1 MYSSIPPQLRS
12 SGLFCCWRY
21 DQRKGKPTK
30 VPYDPVSR
38 TPAKSN
44 DPTTFAD
51 FETACSA
58 SRSYNGLGIGIFNG
72 VSAIDLDDCITE
84 SGKLTDT
91 AAEIVKLMHS
101 YTEYSPSGKGLHILF
116 TVGNF
121 SYDKDRYY
129 VMNRKSG
136 IEVYVHGATN
146 KYLTVTGRQMGNYP
160 YGDRTKELTQLL
172 ERFMVRPNCGENGV
186 NGANPLKGGSSPT
199 LHRKTPSQYND
210 SLGLSDDEL
219 LERAFRARN
228 GQHFQQLWSGDTS
241 AYGSHSEADFA
252 LCSNLA
258 FWTQCRAEQMDR
270 LFRQSGLM
278 RPKWDAPRSGSTYGR
293 ITIQRSIQYCRE
305 IFTPRP
311 NAPPEYSIPM
321 PIAPPEYNIPFPDV
335 PPEFD
340 APFPDAPPEFDAP
353 PPLSEQE
360 STIPPPPTA
369 PPQVNTTPQAPKFQ
383 PFSPL
388 QMEANQLPSFPLEA
402 LPQVIHD
409 YIAALSVHTQTSVD
423 MAASIALGALAVCV
437 QGKYVV
443 EGKAGYTE
451 PLSLYV
457 VVIASPGERK
467 SAVMQEVVGPIRR
480 YEKLMNERLEPELRE
495 NRTKRKELQ
504 RQISRLEKRLE
515 RTEDNEMELELRH
528 CEYQLEDFPELKPV
542 RYYADDCTPEAL
554 TSLLCAN
561 NGIFSVL
568 SSEGGIFDILAGRYN
583 RKPNLETWLKGHCGD
598 EIRVDRRGREP
609 EYIPRPTL
617 SAVLTVQPSV
627 LSEIMGN
634 DTMEGRGLLARFLYC
649 SPPSLIGKRS
659 FLTPP
664 IPEGTAAS
672 YELLLH
678 QLMELPCCESPALLR
693 LSSEAQRSFS
703 DFFLDHERYLN
714 QGGRAIS
721 DWAAKYTG
729 AVLRIAGLLHL
740 AQGNSTLEIS
750 CNTLRSAIT
759 IGRYFLNHAEFA
771 YTQIAADL
779 SIQQAQLVIAKLK
792 ELGKDVVRHYDL
804 FRVCRGKFF
813 HSAQDIDPTLE
824 LLQEHG
830 YLRLEEAPATGRTG
844 RKPGVQIVLNPVAF
858 SSEEAFTPF

>member
-30 VPYDPVSR
+30 VPYDPM
-38 TPAKSN
+38 TGLPAKSN

-51 FETACSA
+51 FNTACSA
-58 SRSYNGLGIGIFNG
+58 SHSYSGLGIGIFNG

-84 SGKLTDT
+84 DGKLTDT
-91 AAEIVKLMHS
+91 ASEIVKLMHS

-121 SYDKDRYY
+121 VYDKDRYY
-129 VMNRKSG
+129 VMNHKSG

-146 KYLTVTGRQMGNYP
+146 KYLTVTGRQLNSYP

-172 ERFMVRPNCGENGV
+172 ERFMLRQNRGENGV
-186 NGANPLKGGSSPT
+186 NGVNSCKGTVTPAP
-199 LHRKTPSQYND
+199 HRNASSQYRD
-210 SLGLSDDEL
+210 SPGLSDDEL
-219 LERAFRARN
+219 LQRAFRARN

-311 NAPPEYSIPM
+311 NAPPEQTIPM
-321 PIAPPEYNIPFPDV
+321 PDDPPEFDIPFPDV
-335 PPEFD
+335 SPAFD
-340 APFPDAPPEFDAP
+340 APFPETPPEFDNHIPVEARSTVP
-353 PPLSEQE
+353 PPE
-360 STIPPPPTA
+360 PPPICAA
-369 PPQVNTTPQAPKFQ
+369 PSKPKFQ

-409 YIAALSVHTQTSVD
+409 YISALSVHTQTSVD
-423 MAASIALGALAVCV
+423 MAAAIALGALAVCV

-443 EGKAGYTE
+443 EGKTGYTE

-480 YEKLMNERLEPELRE
+480 YERLMNEKMEPELRE

-528 CEYQLEDFPELKPV
+528 CEYELEDLPELKPV

-609 EYIPRPTL
+609 EYIPHPTL

-649 SPPSLIGKRS
+649 SPPSRIGKRS

-664 IPEGTAAS
+664 IPAETAAS

-678 QLMELPCCESPALLR
+678 QLMELPFHDSPFLLR
-693 LSSEAQRSFS
+693 LSAEAQRSFS

-740 AQGNSTLEIS
+740 AEGNSSLEIS
-750 CNTLRSAIT
+750 IHTLRNAIT

-792 ELGKDVVRHYDL
+792 ELGKKIVRHYDL
-804 FRVCRGKFF
+804 FRICRGKFF

-858 SSEEAFTPF
+858 SPEEVFTPF

>member
-1 MYSSIPPQLRS
+1 MIDTYRKMPSELQKAA
-12 SGLFCCWRY
+12 LFCCWRY
-21 DQRKGKPTK
+21 DQRKGNLTK
-30 VPYDPVSR
+30 VPYDPM
-38 TPAKSN
+38 TGLPAKSN
-44 DPTTFAD
+44 DPATFAD
-51 FETACSA
+51 FDTACSA
-58 SRSYNGLGIGIFNG
+58 SRSYSGLGIGIFNG

-84 SGKLTDT
+84 SGTLTDT
-91 AAEIVKLMHS
+91 ASEIVKLMHS

-116 TVGNF
+116 TVSGF
-121 SYDKDRYY
+121 HYDKDRYY
-129 VMNRKSG
+129 VMNHKSG

-146 KYLTVTGRQMGNYP
+146 KYLTVTGRQLGSYP

-172 ERFMVRPNCGENGV
+172 ERFMVRRICGENGV
-186 NGANPLKGGSSPT
+186 NGVNPRKGTVSPVSYRNAASQCQSSP
-199 LHRKTPSQYND
+199 
-210 SLGLSDDEL
+210 GLSDDEL
-219 LERAFRARN
+219 LQRAFRARN
-228 GQHFQQLWSGDTS
+228 GQHFQQLWSGDIS

-293 ITIQRSIQYCRE
+293 ITIQRSIQYCQE

-311 NAPPEYSIPM
+311 NAPPEHTIPM
-321 PIAPPEYNIPFPDV
+321 PDI

-340 APFPDAPPEFDAP
+340 IPFPEVPPDFDALLPPVELDSMTPPPPAAPPPIIPAPPE
-353 PPLSEQE
+353 Q
-360 STIPPPPTA
+360 
-369 PPQVNTTPQAPKFQ
+369 KFQ
-383 PFSPL
+383 PFVPL
-388 QMEANQLPSFPLEA
+388 QVEASQLPTFPLET

-409 YIAALSVHTQTSVD
+409 YIAALAIHTQTSVD
-423 MAASIALGALAVCV
+423 MAAAIALGALAVCV

-451 PLSLYV
+451 PLNLYV

-480 YEKLMNERLEPELRE
+480 YEKQVNEQMAPTLRE
-495 NRTKRKELQ
+495 NQAKRKDLQ
-504 RQISRLEKRLE
+504 RQITRLEKRLE
-515 RTEDNEMELELRH
+515 RTADPELELELKD
-528 CEYQLEDFPELKPV
+528 CEYQLEDLPELKSV

-561 NGIFSVL
+561 NGVFSVL

-627 LSEIMGN
+627 LSEIMN
-634 DTMEGRGLLARFLYC
+634 NNTMEGRGLLARFLYC
-649 SPPSLIGKRS
+649 TPPSLIGRRS

-664 IPEGTAAS
+664 VPKSTAAS
-672 YELLLH
+672 YELLIQH
-678 QLMELPCCESPALLR
+678 LMELPTGECPTVLR
-693 LSSEAQRSFS
+693 LSTAAQRSFS
-703 DFFLDHERYLN
+703 DFFLEHEKYLKE
-714 QGGRAIS
+714 GGRAIS
-721 DWAAKYTG
+721 DWAAKYPG

-740 AQGNSTLEIS
+740 AQSNSSLEIS
-750 CNTLRSAIT
+750 YQTLRSAIT
-759 IGRYFLNHAEFA
+759 IGRYFLLHAEFA
-771 YTQIAADL
+771 YTQIATDL
-779 SIQQAQLVIAKLK
+779 GIQQALLVIARLK
-792 ELGKDVVRHYDL
+792 ELGKDTVRHYDL

-813 HSAQDIDPTLE
+813 HSASDIDPTLE

-830 YLRLEEAPATGRTG
+830 YIRLEEAPSNGRAG
-844 RKPGVQIVLNPVAF
+844 RKPGMQIVLNPVAF
-858 SSEEAFTPF
+858 VPEEEFTPF

>member
-1 MYSSIPPQLRS
+1 MIDTYHNLPSELQKAA
-12 SGLFCCWRY
+12 LFCCWRY

-30 VPYDPVSR
+30 VPYDPMSSA
-38 TPAKSN
+38 PAKSN
-44 DPTTFAD
+44 DPATFAD
-51 FETACSA
+51 FDTACSA
-58 SRSYNGLGIGIFNG
+58 SRSYSGLGIGIFNG

-84 SGKLTDT
+84 DGKLTDT

-101 YTEYSPSGKGLHILF
+101 YTEYSPSGKGLHIIF
-116 TVGNF
+116 TVSGF
-121 SYDKDRYY
+121 HYDKDRYY
-129 VMNRKSG
+129 VMNHKSG

-146 KYLTVTGRQMGNYP
+146 KYLTVTGRQLGSYP
-160 YGDRTKELTQLL
+160 FGDRTQELSQLL
-172 ERFMVRPNCGENGV
+172 ERYMVRPNCGENGV
-186 NGANPLKGGSSPT
+186 NGVNSCKGKVSPVSY
-199 LHRKTPSQYND
+199 RNADSQYRD
-210 SLGLSDDEL
+210 SPSLSDDEL
-219 LERAFRARN
+219 LQRAFRARN

-270 LFRQSGLM
+270 LFRQSGLI

-293 ITIQRSIQYCRE
+293 ITIHRSIQYCRE

-311 NAPPEYSIPM
+311 NAPPEQTIPM
-321 PIAPPEYNIPFPDV
+321 PDV

-340 APFPDAPPEFDAP
+340 IPFPDVSPAFDAPFLEAPPEFDNHIPMEAKITVP
-353 PPLSEQE
+353 PPE
-360 STIPPPPTA
+360 PPPVCPAPSEPT
-369 PPQVNTTPQAPKFQ
+369 FQ

-402 LPQVIHD
+402 LPLVIHD
-409 YIAALSVHTQTSVD
+409 YISALSVHTQTSVD
-423 MAASIALGALAVCV
+423 MAAAIALGALAVCV

-443 EGKAGYTE
+443 EGKTGYTE

-480 YEKLMNERLEPELRE
+480 YERLMNERLEPELRE

-515 RTEDNEMELELRH
+515 RTEDHEMEQELRH
-528 CEYQLEDFPELKPV
+528 CEYQLEDLPELKPV

-649 SPPSLIGKRS
+649 SPPSRIGKRS

-664 IPEGTAAS
+664 IPAETAAS

-678 QLMELPCCESPALLR
+678 QLMELPACESPSLLR
-693 LSSEAQRSFS
+693 LSREAQRSFS

-759 IGRYFLNHAEFA
+759 IGRYFLTHAEFA

-804 FRVCRGKFF
+804 FRICRGKFF

-824 LLQEHG
+824 LLQERG

-844 RKPGVQIVLNPVAF
+844 RKPGVQIVLNPRAF
-858 SSEEAFTPF
+858 SPEEAFAPF